1 MTLRTITTVM
11 TAAILATSLLV
22 SPVGAK
28 PKCHKLCR
36 QPIHDCVAAVPKNS
50 TCTGTGTEKRTCRKG
65 HHTAK
70 VACKTNITA
79 LCKNDSNPDPNVCSP
94 SGAFLDSSVDGL

>member
-1 MTLRTITTVM
+1 MTFRTITTAT

-28 PKCHKLCR
+28 PKCRMLCK
-36 QPIHDCVAAVPKNS
+36 QDIKDCVAAVPKNS
-50 TCTGTGTEKRTCRKG
+50 TCTGTGAEKRTCRKG

-70 VACKTNITA
+70 VACKTNSLS
-79 LCKNDSNPDPNVCSP
+79 LCKSDSNPDPNVCSP
-94 SGAFLDSSVDGL
+94 SGAFLDSSVDSL